1 MKKSGSNTH
10 RHNGILS
17 DHLRFSI
24 YLALKRVMD
33 LALGGLLTIIAIP
46 ILIICAVAVRLEGP
60 GSIFFFQN
68 RTGKGGRRF
77 KMYKLR
83 TMVHDADDLKEKYQ
97 HLNIHSY
104 PDFKIPE
111 DPRVTRVG
119 RFLRKTSL
127 DELPQLFNVIR
138 GDMSLVGPRPTSF
151 EASNYDI
158 WHTARLEVIPGITG
172 LWQISGRSNVG
183 FDDRARLDVDYIRNR
198 SLWLDLKILFRTFS
212 SVIKRDGA

>member
-1 MKKSGSNTH
+1 MKPSGSNIR
-10 RHNGILS
+10 RHKGILS
-17 DHLRFSI
+17 NRLRFSI

-33 LALGGLLTIIAIP
+33 LVLGGLLAIIALP
-46 ILIICAVAVRLEGP
+46 ILIICAVAVRIEGP
-60 GSIFFFQN
+60 GPIFFLQD
-68 RTGKGGRRF
+68 RTGKSGRRF

-97 HLNIHSY
+97 HLNVHSY

-151 EASNYDI
+151 KASNYDI